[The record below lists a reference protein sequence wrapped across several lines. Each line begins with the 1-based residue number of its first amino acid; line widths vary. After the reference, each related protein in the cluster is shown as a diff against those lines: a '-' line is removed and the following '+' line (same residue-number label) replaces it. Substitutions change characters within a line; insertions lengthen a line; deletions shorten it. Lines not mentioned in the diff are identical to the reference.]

1 MSTERARGIQ
11 SIEVGGTLLRALM
24 AAGGHLP
31 LKDLAQAA
39 GMPAAKAH
47 AYLVSFCRLGL
58 IQQPLEGGPYG
69 LGPLARELGL
79 ISLQQQDPVRL
90 SSEQLEPLARQL
102 GMTVGLAVWGNQGP
116 TVLRVA
122 HPPAPVHIHLRHG
135 SVLSVPG
142 SASGQMLAADRP
154 WAEVAPFWPEADT
167 GATQAQRQLEAVQA
181 RGWAL
186 SDESLAPG
194 VAAVAVPVRN
204 AAGRIELSLVALAPR
219 SQWVGADGSPN
230 DAALQ
235 VLQQAAQG
243 CSAQLGYCAPNSIS
257 RSRVASSAG
266 P

>member
-1 MSTERARGIQ
+1 MDTSRARGIQ

-24 AAGGHLP
+24 AAEGQLP
-31 LKDLAQAA
+31 LKALAQAA

-58 IQQPLEGGPYG
+58 IEQALEGGPYG

-90 SSEQLEPLARQL
+90 SSEQLEPLAQQL
-102 GMTVGLAVWGNQGP
+102 GMTVGLTVWGNLGP

-135 SVLSVPG
+135 SVLSVSG

-154 WAEVAPFWPEADT
+154 WAEVAPFWHEP
-167 GATQAQRQLEAVQA
+167 GAAARQAETLLRTVQA

-204 AAGRIELSLVALAPR
+204 ASGRTELSFVALAPR
-219 SQWVGADGSPN
+219 NQWVAADGRPN
-230 DAALQ
+230 AASLQ
-235 VLQQAAQG
+235 VLQQAAQQ
-243 CSAQLGYCAPNSIS
+243 CSAQLGYSVPSSIS
-257 RSRVASSAG
+257 RNKLAASAG

>member
-1 MSTERARGIQ
+1 MNTPRARGIQ

-58 IQQPLEGGPYG
+58 IEQPLEGGPYG

-90 SSEQLEPLARQL
+90 SSERLEPLALEL

-154 WAEVAPFWPEADT
+154 WAEVAPFWPSPSEAT
-167 GATQAQRQLEAVQA
+167 ARQQLHTVQA

-194 VAAVAVPVRN
+194 VAAVAVPVLN

-219 SQWVGADGSPN
+219 SQWVGEDGSPN
-230 DAALQ
+230 TLALQ
-235 VLQQAAQG
+235 ILQRAAQG
-243 CSAQLGYCAPNSIS
+243 CSAQLGYSAPSSIS
-257 RSRVASSAG
+257 RSRAASSAG